1 MVGNCT
7 LTSAAETAAGIV
19 EINSLLH
26 AELPAT
32 HILNLAVLPKG
43 EVWPNRCSEAILAVN
58 SELEVR
64 DPFISLAGFRLKGY
78 SICSGSQ
85 STASVP
91 FCCMIMQWSMLICL
105 QSPDEACHFLVEGA
119 AYCLWHVHDL
129 LLGLIF
135 LPYRS

>member
-1 MVGNCT
+1 MGNCT

-64 DPFISLAGFRLKGY
+64 DPFIFLAGFKVYGAQHMFRLTKY
-78 SICSGSQ
+78 SIC
-85 STASVP
+85 A
-91 FCCMIMQWSMLICL
+91 
-105 QSPDEACHFLVEGA
+105 FL
-119 AYCLWHVHDL
+119 LHDHAVVNAHL
-129 LLGLIF
+129 LAE
-135 LPYRS
+135 P